1 MTEPMANTREEAK
14 LEQFRLAILKKAQA
28 QRDQILAES
37 QAAKGQ
43 ALQAEED
50 RLLEKIFRRMQQEIA
65 DLKTAHI
72 KQLSQ
77 QAQEQKRRLYAQRE
91 EYLSQLVAEAKA
103 QLVQFAAGP
112 DYAPWLLAQV
122 EKLAARCPWEGSTLR
137 VRPQDLGLQEQIQ
150 ARFGRACTVEGDS
163 ALTGG
168 PVLENRAHGVV
179 VDLSFDAAL
188 AAQRQRL
195 YQLPQL
201 RLEEQGEVTP
211 DER

>member
-1 MTEPMANTREEAK
+1 MANTREEAK

-43 ALQAEED
+43 AMHAEED
-50 RLLEKIFRRMQQEIA
+50 RLLEKIFR
-65 DLKTAHI
+65 LKTAHI

-77 QAQEQKRRLYAQRE
+77 QAQEQNRQLYAQRE
-91 EYLSQLVAEAKA
+91 GYLSQLVAEAKA

-150 ARFGRACTVEGDS
+150 ARFGRACAVEGDS